1 MFAIRRILA
10 AVFMVVALVSCDD
23 DDADGPVSE
32 SIFPDIL
39 KQERE
44 ACEADNGRWGTA
56 ANGVLFVCYRNQPD
70 ANQFCSTESD
80 CAGFCLAR
88 SRTCSPI
95 DPFFGCHQVLSKDG
109 LPQTVCV
116 E

>member
-1 MFAIRRILA
+1 MTAICRVITA
-10 AVFMVVALVSCDD
+10 ALLGLVLVACEDEAS
-23 DDADGPVSE
+23 DAPRSE
-32 SIFPDIL
+32 SIFPDITSE
-39 KQERE
+39 QRA
-44 ACEADNGRWGTA
+44 ACEADGGRWSPA
-56 ANGVLFVCYRNQPD
+56 ANKTLFVCYRNLPD
-70 ANQFCSTESD
+70 ANQPCRAETD

-95 DPFFGCHQVLSKDG
+95 EPLYGCHQVLSGAG

>member
-1 MFAIRRILA
+1 MSAMRRILTA
-10 AVFMVVALVSCDD
+10 GFMVIALVSCDD
-23 DDADGPVSE
+23 DDVDVPVSE

-44 ACEADNGRWGTA
+44 ACEADDGRWGTA
-56 ANGVLFVCYRNQPD
+56 ANGALFVCYRNQPD
-70 ANQFCSTESD
+70 ANQSCRVESD

-95 DPFFGCHQVLSKDG
+95 DPFYGCHQVLSKDG
-109 LPQTVCV
+109 FPQTLCV